1 MQNTIELIPSDN
13 NQSIVFT
20 QQMWQWSGTI
30 EKMMGEFGGTAPPIN
45 LPITISILNLVRQ
58 YLGILI
64 KNPRGQYLKSDD
76 QDVAFLNHLYQTNLN
91 DFLNLLLAFNYLD
104 IEEGLEAANS
114 FLKTNN
120 PYDQNLVDG
129 LIRLEAPKD
138 LIFRLFGK
146 EKIIFDVVESGNI
159 YNIKYLINNKVD
171 ANIPYWGYDV
181 PLNKSS
187 KDHKYPIKLGPL
199 VAAPNDE
206 IAQYLIDQGAN
217 VNNEGYDNF
226 KELTILYYFFCD
238 AKSWDMVR
246 ILLKNGANVNTLTD
260 DDIRFQDKTT
270 EEEVL
275 TLGQYKYS
283 VATGCPFQ
291 LSVTPTDITNMVES
305 AKMNKGILPIDY
317 QAGGSTVH
325 WRIKYLK
332 YKAKYLKLKSR

>member
-1 MQNTIELIPSDN
+1 LD
-13 NQSIVFT
+13 
-20 QQMWQWSGTI
+20 
-30 EKMMGEFGGTAPPIN
+30 
-45 LPITISILNLVRQ
+45 
-58 YLGILI
+58 ILI

-76 QDVAFLNHLYQTNLN
+76 QDVAFLNYYHQNNLN

-104 IEEGLEAANS
+104 IEEGLNAANS
-114 FLKTNN
+114 FLKTNDH
-120 PYDQNLVDG
+120 YDQDLVDG
-129 LIRLEAPKD
+129 LISLEAPKD

-146 EKIIFDVVESGNI
+146 EKIIFEVVESGNI
-159 YNIKYLINNKVD
+159 DHIKYLINNEDD
-171 ANIPYWGYDV
+171 ANIPYSGYDV
-181 PLNKSS
+181 PMDKSS
-187 KDHKYPIKLGPL
+187 KHNKYPINLGPL
-199 VAAPNDE
+199 VAARNE
-206 IAQYLIDQGAN
+206 KIAQYLIDQGAN

-226 KELTILYYFFCD
+226 KVLTILYYFFCN
-238 AKSWDMVR
+238 AQSWDMVR

-275 TLGQYKYS
+275 TLGQYEYS

-291 LSVTPTDITNMVES
+291 LSVTPTDITNMVRL
-305 AKMNKGILPIDY
+305 AKMNNGILPKDY